1 MASNDAS
8 GGSQPGWV
16 PPPGPVAPRSEGSG
30 PWAGGPYAAP
40 GPGGNPTGPWPPQQQ
55 WPQPPWGPEPK
66 PKKRFGCGGLI
77 GAFFLGVVATVV
89 GGIVLLVVIGLVF
102 ADDLESGFYDSVEH
116 GFVGPEAEVPVV
128 GDCLVPGPDRAT
140 VTSTDD
146 VVDCDRLHGSEV
158 TAVLDAPG
166 RSGRPAEADLEAF
179 GDDACL
185 LAFEQYVGSDYD
197 DSDLDYQVVVPDR
210 AAWDRGDRSV
220 WCLVDT
226 TGGFGQDGTVR
237 NSHR

>member
-1 MASNDAS
+1 MSSNVPP

-16 PPPGPVAPRSEGSG
+16 PPPGPVVPHGEAPGAWS
-30 PWAGGPYAAP
+30 GGPYQGPGAAW
-40 GPGGNPTGPWPPQQQ
+40 GPGGPWQQPSGP
-55 WPQPPWGPEPK
+55 GPK
-66 PKKRFGCGGLI
+66 PKKRFGCGGLV

-210 AAWDRGDRSV
+210 SAWDRGDRSV

-226 TGGFGQDGTVR
+226 TDGFGQDGTVR
-237 NSHR
+237 GTHR